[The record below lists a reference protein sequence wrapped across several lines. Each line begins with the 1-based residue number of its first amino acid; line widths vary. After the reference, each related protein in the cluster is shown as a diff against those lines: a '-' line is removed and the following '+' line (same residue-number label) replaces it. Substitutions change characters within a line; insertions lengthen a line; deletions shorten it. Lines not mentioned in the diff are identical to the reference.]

1 MNKASD
7 LVERALNGEF
17 PTLPKKSAA
26 KASKTSHKPA
36 ESTKTNKNH
45 YF

>member
-7 LVERALNGEF
+7 LVERAINGEF
-17 PTLPKKSAA
+17 PKLPKKSPA